1 MKKAPPAVTRDL
13 SLPPLQYS
21 ITPYY
26 WLTENRIHIYP
37 CRAMNK
43 DKKKNDIERELRDAL
58 MEQYRKIYSPRVIE
72 LFENPVNRGVIPEP
86 NGFGIIRGICGD
98 TMKIYLK
105 IKDDRVKDAGF
116 ETDGCE
122 ATIAV
127 GSAVTALARGKTL
140 MEVLAI
146 SPAVLIDDLGGLPED
161 HLHCS
166 ILAVGTLHNAVANYL
181 LLNRKSLI

>member
-1 MKKAPPAVTRDL
+1 
-13 SLPPLQYS
+13 
-21 ITPYY
+21 
-26 WLTENRIHIYP
+26 
-37 CRAMNK
+37 MNK
-43 DKKKNDIERELRDAL
+43 EKDIDRIGKELQKAIL
-58 MEQYRKIYSPRVIE
+58 EQYRKVYSPRVIE
-72 LFENPVNRGVIPEP
+72 LFQNPLNQGVIPEP

-105 IKDDRVKDAGF
+105 IENDRIEAAGF

-122 ATIAV
+122 ATVAV
-127 GSAVTALARGKTL
+127 GSAVTELARGKTI

-146 SPAVLIDDLGGLPED
+146 SPALLIEDLGGLPQD

-181 LLNRKSLI
+181 LLNSKSLI